1 MGSERKKSKKFS
13 EPTKNTDNFRVF
25 VPSNNDNKRRFLP
38 ITEVTGF
45 LA

>member
-25 VPSNNDNKRRFLP
+25 VRETYQRYVTVSVSSFRLP
-38 ITEVTGF
+38 
-45 LA
+45 